1 MGACLRHRGY
11 SEDYAFLCIENNMGL
26 KIQMTRTLAV
36 LKTMHPGR
44 EYTYEQV
51 QELTNI
57 YDLAAALTDV
67 AEHFEYEVGYLLGD
81 KVDEIDIEDAW
92 FNPANMS
99 YKKADPKKNEKKPI
113 TNVAP
118 VSNGEIAED
127 DYLEEIAELRS
138 RLHEKEQENKYL
150 RDQFRAVKR
159 SAEETDGMLKKY
171 EEDRDELIA
180 LREFVYNSEHDE
192 EDAVQED
199 KLPEMKVYIADKNV
213 VIIGGHV
220 NWQNKLKEMFPD
232 WKYVS
237 LTSFKTVDGS
247 MLENKDKVYFYTDY
261 ISHTSYY
268 KFIAAVRER
277 KIPFGY
283 IGSYNLDKVVR
294 QIYKDLKG

>member
-1 MGACLRHRGY
+1 
-11 SEDYAFLCIENNMGL
+11 
-26 KIQMTRTLAV
+26 
-36 LKTMHPGR
+36 
-44 EYTYEQV
+44 
-51 QELTNI
+51 
-57 YDLAAALTDV
+57 
-67 AEHFEYEVGYLLGD
+67 
-81 KVDEIDIEDAW
+81 
-92 FNPANMS
+92 
-99 YKKADPKKNEKKPI
+99 
-113 TNVAP
+113 
-118 VSNGEIAED
+118 
-127 DYLEEIAELRS
+127 
-138 RLHEKEQENKYL
+138 
-150 RDQFRAVKR
+150 
-159 SAEETDGMLKKY
+159 MLKKY

-199 KLPEMKVYIADKNV
+199 KLPEMKAYIADKNV